1 MQIKVGVVMD
11 PVDRIN
17 ASEDSTVAMLLEM
30 RRRGWDVFY
39 IETKNIFLRDN
50 KVFAIV
56 NQLQVQEEQENWFK
70 FLSTNVL
77 SLDKL
82 DVILMRKDPPFN
94 LNYIY
99 TTYLLEQA
107 ERFGVLV
114 VNKPQ
119 SLRDANEKLFASWFS
134 DCCPPTLVSSNAD
147 LHREFLAQHKKIVL
161 KPLDSMG
168 GDKVFYLQQGDFNI
182 NVILETMT
190 QHATLPVMAQK
201 FIPEIAAGDKR
212 ILMINGE
219 PVPYA
224 LARIPV
230 EGDFRGNIA
239 IGGLVQGRE
248 LTERDRFICQQVGPV
263 LREKG
268 LLFVGIDVI
277 GDYLTEINV
286 TSPGCIRQLDEIYNL
301 NISSQLMDVI
311 REKLPQ

>member
-17 ASEDSTVAMLLEM
+17 ASEDSTVAMLLEI

-39 IETKNIFLRDN
+39 IEAKNIFLRDN

-56 NQLQVQEEQENWFK
+56 NQLQVQEDQENWFK

-134 DCCPPTLVSSNAD
+134 DCCPPTLVSGNTD

-161 KPLDSMG
+161 KPLDNMG
-168 GDKVFYLQQGDFNI
+168 GEKVFYLQQDDFNI
-182 NVILETMT
+182 NVILETIT
-190 QHATLPVMAQK
+190 QHETLPVMAQK

-239 IGGLVQGRE
+239 IGGLVQGQE

-263 LREKG
+263 LRKKG

-286 TSPGCIRQLDEIYNL
+286 TSPGCIRQLDDMYNL

-311 REKLPQ
+311 REKLR